1 MAVEWY
7 IRRERD
13 EKKKIQNL
21 VFWYQAKT
29 LQENDTQA
37 ILQRIH
43 SLLVAEE
50 KASVSLAKSSLFS

>member
-21 VFWYQAKT
+21 VFGIKLKPYKKMTHKPFCREYTHFWSPRKKPA
-29 LQENDTQA
+29 
-37 ILQRIH
+37 
-43 SLLVAEE
+43 
-50 KASVSLAKSSLFS
+50 